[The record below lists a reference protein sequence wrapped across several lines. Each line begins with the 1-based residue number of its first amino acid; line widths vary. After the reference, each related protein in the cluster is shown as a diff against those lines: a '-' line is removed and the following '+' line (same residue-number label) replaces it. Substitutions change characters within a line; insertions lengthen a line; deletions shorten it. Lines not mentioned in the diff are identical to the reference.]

1 MKWTERAVM
10 HEALIASR
18 AALVPLP
25 DTKVIERRGWFQLI
39 TPSLKQGGLNEV
51 AGAVVSAFEVDQVIE
66 RTRATYREL
75 GIRFRWQVDP
85 ASRPFDLGER
95 LARAG
100 MASSPSRVMWRTT
113 GLPTPS
119 ERTSEV
125 QIERVTERTLD
136 VFSEVLAQGWNMA
149 PGALATLNRL
159 MLESGA
165 HSLWL
170 GFVDGVPAGAA
181 SVALLPRSA
190 YLSGGVVLPAYRSRG
205 VYRALVMARL
215 RVAAAAEL
223 SIVTSL
229 AREATSAPILEQLG
243 FVGAGAV
250 QMFEGP

>member
-1 MKWTERAVM
+1 MKWTERTVM

-25 DTKVIERRGWFQLI
+25 DTRVIVRRGWFQLI
-39 TPSLKQGGLNEV
+39 TPSLKDGGMNEV
-51 AGAVVSAFEVDQVIE
+51 AGAVVSPLEVDQVIE

-100 MASSPSRVMWRTT
+100 MRSSPSRVMWRTT
-113 GLPTPS
+113 GLPRPTDYPS
-119 ERTSEV
+119 VVRV
-125 QIERVTERTLD
+125 ERVTERTLD
-136 VFSEVLAQGWNMA
+136 SFTRVLARGWSMA
-149 PGALATLNRL
+149 EDALAPLNRL

-170 GFVDGVPAGAA
+170 GLVDGVAAGAA
-181 SVALLPRSA
+181 SMALLPRSA
-190 YLSGGVVLPAYRSRG
+190 YLSGGVVLPEFRSRG

-215 RVAAAAEL
+215 RVAAAADI
-223 SIVTSL
+223 SIVTTL